1 MVSSVSAAKPSAM
14 TAAYKRQE
22 VGVLDAAALRPP
34 LHLLPSLA
42 QRRGTPHPPPLAP
55 PHRVAGR
62 LVRAARC
69 CPRQQPVPHS
79 ALSTGFTFKFTAR
92 IFRAQLRTF
101 VTSLAPPPCKR

>member
-1 MVSSVSAAKPSAM
+1 M
-14 TAAYKRQE
+14 TAAYNRQE

-42 QRRGTPHPPPLAP
+42 QRRGTPHPPPLAR